1 MGQINGERSFSSV
14 SVYLVAES
22 RLLRET
28 LVRLLQKRAGIS
40 VAGEGRYSESLP
52 ELVVASH
59 SDVLLLDSPPAT
71 LARTLA
77 DELCANAPQT
87 KIVLFGMDED
97 PDGFLG
103 AVYLG
108 VRGYVLKDA
117 SSAEIVAA
125 VRAVAEGEAVC
136 PPKLCSTLFQCVMQ
150 ESRHRPATTG
160 QHAFT
165 KFRLTY
171 RQRQLVG
178 LVARGLTTK
187 EIATNLHLSQFTV
200 KNHIHRI
207 MKQMDVQSR
216 YEAVDLIR
224 ASGYLPDA

>member
-1 MGQINGERSFSSV
+1 V
-14 SVYLVAES
+14 
-22 RLLRET
+22 
-28 LVRLLQKRAGIS
+28 
-40 VAGEGRYSESLP
+40 
-52 ELVVASH
+52 
-59 SDVLLLDSPPAT
+59 
-71 LARTLA
+71 
-77 DELCANAPQT
+77 DELCVKAPQT

-97 PDGFLG
+97 PDGFLS

-117 SSAEIVAA
+117 SSAEIIAA

-136 PPKLCSTLFQCVMQ
+136 PPKLCLTLFQSVMQ
-150 ESRHRPATTG
+150 ECRHKPGTTG
-160 QHAFT
+160 QHAFA
-165 KFRLTY
+165 KFGLTY
-171 RQRQLVG
+171 RQRQLVT

-187 EIATNLHLSQFTV
+187 EIASNLHLSQFTV

-207 MKQMDVQSR
+207 MKHMDVQSR